1 MKTIIILTSEILMPV
16 FLAPAAASV
25 MLAAASTPPTIVA
38 ADGILCDVTKKLVA
52 QQARVVCLIPPGADP
67 HTLALRPAD
76 RSNLSKADLVFD
88 QRLQPHTGAE
98 RRQGWWTSDLDRRD
112 CSSQQPS

>member
-1 MKTIIILTSEILMPV
+1 MPV

-76 RSNLSKADLVFD
+76 RSNLSKADLVLINGYNLTPALKASRLVD
-88 QRLQPHTGAE
+88 Q
-98 RRQGWWTSDLDRRD
+98 
-112 CSSQQPS
+112 